1 MKPSP
6 TAQAEAL
13 RALETPGCAACH
25 AATLSERRFASAFET
40 ELYTDPIVLRELGKS
55 LGFCPQHCRLL
66 LRRVEASTV
75 LRGPY
80 AYVISTVVKQLARG
94 LTPRATRPCPACAS
108 RTGAAEGASWFIMR
122 TLDTPEVAD
131 AYRTGGGFCLPH
143 AVKALSDARPVPARI
158 IVDTMLER
166 LQGSNGGVQL
176 VYCLAGDDP
185 EVQLRRTLRVQLV
198 SIARKL
204 DPSLPGWPVTQR
216 LRTALAL
223 EGCPVCLEAGL
234 MEVRYLT
241 WLGEE
246 GRNRPRHL
254 VSDGV
259 HLCASHLHDLL
270 LVDSAMGDRMGNLTR
285 DRATWLLERFQEQVE
300 TSRHHGLPPLR
311 TGRRSAWKLAHG
323 ALGHILECS
332 LCAARAVSERR
343 TLELLSAAL
352 SDRSLRLGYGRSHG
366 LCLRHL
372 PSMASE
378 DTTSLPH
385 RVFSARLSVLAW
397 ELDEAGRKSSWSN
410 RHERNG
416 DERTAWFR
424 APGLLDGWVFL
435 GGPPRTQM
443 SNLRDVPAAEPVDAA
458 SGRSHRVR

>member
-1 MKPSP
+1 VKPSP

-25 AATLSERRFASAFET
+25 AATLSERRFVSGFET
-40 ELYTDPIVLRELGKS
+40 ELYTDLMVLRELGKS
-55 LGFCPQHCRLL
+55 LGFCPEHCRLL
-66 LRRVEASTV
+66 LSRVEASTV

-108 RTGAAEGASWFIMR
+108 RTGAAEGTSWFIMR
-122 TLDTPEVAD
+122 TLDTPAVAD

-143 AVKALSDARPVPARI
+143 AVKILPDARPVPGRVV
-158 IVDTMLER
+158 VDTMLEQ
-166 LQGSNGGVQL
+166 LQGSDVGVQL
-176 VYCLAGDDP
+176 LYQLAGCDP
-185 EVQLRRTLRVQLV
+185 EVGVRRSLR
-198 SIARKL
+198 ARLESVAKKL
-204 DPSLPGWPVTQR
+204 DSCLPGEPVTQR
-216 LRTALAL
+216 LTKALRL
-223 EGCPVCLEAGL
+223 DGCPVCLEGGL
-234 MEVRYLT
+234 TEVRYLN

-259 HLCASHLHDLL
+259 RLCASHLHDLFQA
-270 LVDSAMGDRMGNLTR
+270 DPEMADRMGRLTR
-285 DRATWLLERFQEQVE
+285 DRATWLLERFQAQVE
-300 TSRHHGLPPLR
+300 TSRHHGLPALR
-311 TGRRSAWKLAHG
+311 TGRRSAWQVAHG
-323 ALGHILECS
+323 ALAHILECS
-332 LCAARAVSERR
+332 LCAARAMSERR
-343 TLELLSAAL
+343 TLELVSAAL
-352 SDRSLRLGYGRSHG
+352 SDRSVRFEYDRSHG

-372 PSMASE
+372 PSMASK

-385 RVFSARLSVLAW
+385 RVFSARLRVLAW

-410 RHERNG
+410 RHERNR

-443 SNLRDVPAAEPVDAA
+443 SSLRDVPAAEPVDSAA
-458 SGRSHRVR
+458 FNPL

>member
-25 AATLSERRFASAFET
+25 AGALAERRFVSAFEA
-40 ELYTDPIVLRELGKS
+40 ELYTEPIVLQELRQS
-55 LGFCPQHCRLL
+55 LGFCPRHSRLL

-80 AYVISTVVKQLARG
+80 AHVVSTVITQLG
-94 LTPRATRPCPACAS
+94 SGVTPGATRPCPACAS
-108 RTGAAEGASWFIMR
+108 RVGAEEGANWFIMR
-122 TLDTPEVAD
+122 TLDTAAVSD

-143 AVKALSDARPVPARI
+143 AVKALSDARPVPGRI
-158 IVDTMLER
+158 VVDTMLER
-166 LQGSNGGVQL
+166 LQGSGVGVQL
-176 VYCLAGDDP
+176 LYRLAGRDP
-185 EVQLRRTLRVQLV
+185 EAGVRRTLR
-198 SIARKL
+198 ARLESVAKRL
-204 DPSLPGWPVTQR
+204 DSRLPGEPVTQR
-216 LRTALAL
+216 LTKALGL
-223 EGCPVCLEAGL
+223 DGCPVCLEAGL

-270 LVDSAMGDRMGNLTR
+270 LADSEMGDRMGSLTR
-285 DRATWLLERFQEQVE
+285 DRATWLLERFQDQVE
-300 TSRHHGLPPLR
+300 TSRHRGLLVLR
-311 TGRRSAWKLAHG
+311 TGRRSAWKVAHG
-323 ALGHILECS
+323 ALGHLLECS
-332 LCAARAVSERR
+332 LCTAKATSEQR
-343 TLELLSAAL
+343 TLKLLLAAL
-352 SDRSLRLGYGRSHG
+352 SDRSFRFNYSRSHG

-372 PSMASE
+372 PAMASK
-378 DTTSLPH
+378 DTSGLPY
-385 RVFSARLSVLAW
+385 RVLSARLRVLAW

-416 DERTAWFR
+416 DETTAWFR

-443 SNLRDVPAAEPVDAA
+443 SSLRDVLAAEPVDSAA
-458 SGRSHRVR
+458 LESL